1 VVGGAEVAVAGD
13 EAMLEAWPLP
23 VTDDPDDAGFWA
35 AARRGE
41 LVVQACGACGH
52 RTFPPRPM
60 CPRCRSVE
68 RVWETVSGRARIWTW
83 VVAHPPLL
91 PVFQPMAPYAVV
103 VVALDE
109 DPAIRMVGNL
119 VAAADAP
126 IDSVDAATIRF
137 GEPVEA
143 VFVLMADDVSLVRWV
158 RAEG

>member
-1 VVGGAEVAVAGD
+1 VVAGD
-13 EAMLEAWPLP
+13 EAMLAGWPLP

-60 CPRCRSVE
+60 CPVCRSVE
-68 RVWETVSGRARIWTW
+68 RLWDPVSGRGTIWTW

-91 PVFQPMAPYAVV
+91 PVFQAFAPYAVV

-109 DPAIRMVGNL
+109 DPTIRLVGNL
-119 VAAADAP
+119 VTAADAP
-126 IDSVDAATIRF
+126 LDSVDPATIAF
-137 GEPVEA
+137 GDPVRA
-143 VFVLMADDVSLVRWV
+143 VFTPMADDVALVRWV
-158 RAEG
+158 RA